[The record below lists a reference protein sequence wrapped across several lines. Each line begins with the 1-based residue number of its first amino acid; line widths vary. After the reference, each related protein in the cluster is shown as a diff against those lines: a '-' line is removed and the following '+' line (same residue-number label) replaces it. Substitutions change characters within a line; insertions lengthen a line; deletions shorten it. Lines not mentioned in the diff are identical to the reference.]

1 MNNAFEKML
10 FTQEGWSDF
19 FRSDYVSKK
28 TGETFSEVLSRYL
41 DEIQAKYDL
50 RQKEIA
56 DLSGIKPSLISK
68 YNTGIRLPNLKVL
81 VTLCLAMK
89 LTPDR
94 SEYLLYC
101 AGFVLNNSKE
111 HRIYKL
117 FLDGC
122 AFNENY
128 SVENL
133 NTVLIENGF
142 DTE

>member
-1 MNNAFEKML
+1 MNNTFEKMC
-10 FTQEGWSDF
+10 FTQEEWIDF
-19 FRSDYVSKK
+19 FRSDYVSKR

-68 YNTGIRLPNLKVL
+68 YKTGIRLPNLKVL

-94 SEYLLYC
+94 SEYRLYC